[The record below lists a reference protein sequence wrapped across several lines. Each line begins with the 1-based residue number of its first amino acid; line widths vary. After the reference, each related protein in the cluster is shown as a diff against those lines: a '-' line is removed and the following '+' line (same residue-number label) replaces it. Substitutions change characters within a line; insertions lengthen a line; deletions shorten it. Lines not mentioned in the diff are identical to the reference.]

1 MPALLFS
8 TASLPIMDFFQ
19 AQDHARK
26 KSGRLVFLYLAAVLA
41 IILSIYAI
49 LILALTGTSA
59 NGNPL
64 STATDTATATATLAR
79 YWHPQLFLGTAG
91 VTAAV
96 IALGSLF
103 KIISL
108 RGGGGVVARSVGG
121 ILVAPNTTDPQKRR
135 LVNVV
140 EEMAI
145 AAGVRVPEIYILP
158 EKGLN
163 AFAAGYSPDD
173 AAVAVTQ
180 GALDTLT
187 RDELQ
192 GVVAHEFSHI
202 LNGDMRLNIRL
213 IGLLFGIFLLT
224 ILGRGLVRAAASSGS
239 RDKKGGGAAA
249 FLLLGLALVI
259 IGYLG
264 VFFGRLIQA
273 AVSRQREFLADASAV
288 QFTRNP
294 DGIAGALRKI
304 GALAAGSRI
313 ANAHATETS
322 HMFFANALR
331 GSFAG
336 LFATHPP
343 LAKRIKAIDPSFDGT
358 FSAKPKPRAASGEP
372 PARPPRRPS
381 PPPPLPIP
389 GTTLANATIPSA
401 TAPGTTIAGATTA
414 GIAAP
419 GTTISGAAAPGAAA
433 ITDAAITGVAIT
445 GDSGVTGATTPPPL
459 PTSEFLA
466 ALAIASAP
474 DPSHGAK
481 TLETIPPALR
491 EIAHD
496 PERVRALILAL
507 LHDTADTA
515 IAAKQQLIADRVLA
529 TTERQTYAATLPAAA
544 ALPAR
549 ARLPLLDLALPALRA
564 LPPAQT
570 DALLQAVDAFIA
582 ADGRT
587 SLAEFAL
594 RRVIQ
599 RNLRPPERN
608 PRLIAAAA
616 PLAAEISLLLGA
628 LARSDAAAPESAARA
643 FAAGAGKFDEA
654 ARAKLAFQPA
664 VNTDPD
670 ALARALDR
678 LDHAAPAV
686 KKTLLAALTAAACS
700 DASIAPAE
708 IEIIRATAA
717 ALNCPAP
724 LIQ

>member
-1 MPALLFS
+1 
-8 TASLPIMDFFQ
+8 MDFFQ
-19 AQDHARK
+19 AQDLARK
-26 KSGRLVFLYLAAVLA
+26 KSGRLVFFYLAAVVA
-41 IILSIYAI
+41 IILSIYAV
-49 LILALTGTSA
+49 LILATTEAASDAHPQPPGA
-59 NGNPL
+59 PF
-64 STATDTATATATLAR
+64 LAR
-79 YWHPQLFLGTAG
+79 YWNPQLFLGTA
-91 VTAAV
+91 VTTAAV
-96 IALGSLF
+96 IAFGSLF

-121 ILVAPNTTDPQKRR
+121 IPVTPNTTDPQKRR

-140 EEMAI
+140 EEMAV
-145 AAGVRVPEIYILP
+145 ASGVRVPEIYILP
-158 EKGLN
+158 EQGIN

-224 ILGRGLVRAAASSGS
+224 IIGRVVVRSIASSGS
-239 RDKKGGGAAA
+239 SRSGGKKGGGAAL
-249 FLLLGLALVI
+249 FLLLGLALII

-294 DGIAGALRKI
+294 DGLAGALRKI
-304 GALAAGSRI
+304 GARASGSRI
-313 ANAHATETS
+313 VNAHATETS
-322 HMFFANALR
+322 HLFFASALR
-331 GSFAG
+331 GSFGG

-343 LAKRIKAIDPSFDGT
+343 LAERIKAIDPAFDGN
-358 FSAKPKPRAASGEP
+358 FSAKPKPRPAVGAAPAAAGQ
-372 PARPPRRPS
+372 PARQPPYS
-381 PPPPLPIP
+381 PPPPTERLAFLHLLRARQPRCSSLSPIP
-389 GTTLANATIPSA
+389 VIGASIPATT
-401 TAPGTTIAGATTA
+401 ATTA
-414 GIAAP
+414 GV
-419 GTTISGAAAPGAAA
+419 TGAASPPIPAAGFLTA
-433 ITDAAITGVAIT
+433 LAVATGVA
-445 GDSGVTGATTPPPL
+445 PPSIP
-459 PTSEFLA
+459 SARFLA
-466 ALAIASAP
+466 ALAVASAP
-474 DPSHGAK
+474 DSSLGAE

-491 EIAHD
+491 ETAHD

-507 LHDTADTA
+507 LRDPADA
-515 IAAKQQLIADRVLA
+515 AVAAKQQTIADRVLA
-529 TTERQTYAATLPAAA
+529 TTEREAYAAALPPAA

-564 LPPAQT
+564 LPPAQIESF
-570 DALLQAVDAFIA
+570 LQAVDAFIA
-582 ADGRT
+582 ADGKT

-608 PRLIAAAA
+608 PRLVTAAA
-616 PLAAEISLLLGA
+616 PLAAEIGLLLSA
-628 LARSDAAAPESAARA
+628 LAHAGAAVPESAARA
-643 FAAGAGKFDEA
+643 FAAGAEKFDETV
-654 ARAKLAFQPA
+654 RPKLALQPVGNA
-664 VNTDPD
+664 DPD
-670 ALARALDR
+670 ALIRALDR
-678 LDHAAPAV
+678 LDHASPAI
-686 KKTLLAALTAAACS
+686 KKTLLSALIAAATA
-700 DASIAPAE
+700 DASIAPSE

-724 LIQ
+724 PAR

>member
-1 MPALLFS
+1 
-8 TASLPIMDFFQ
+8 MDFFQ
-19 AQDHARK
+19 AQDNARK
-26 KSGRLVFLYLAAVLA
+26 KSGRLVFLYLAAVVA
-41 IILSIYAI
+41 IILSIYAV
-49 LILALTGTSA
+49 LILSLTGASGGDHPCPPDA
-59 NGNPL
+59 PF
-64 STATDTATATATLAR
+64 LAR
-79 YWHPQLFLGTAG
+79 YWNPQLFLGTAG
-91 VTAAV
+91 ITAAV

-121 ILVAPNTTDPQKRR
+121 ILVTPNTTDPQKRR

-140 EEMAI
+140 EEMAV

-158 EKGLN
+158 EQGIN

-224 ILGRGLVRAAASSGS
+224 LIGRVVLRAVSSSGS
-239 RDKKGGGAAA
+239 RRSGGKKGGGIAI
-249 FLLLGLALVI
+249 FLILGLALILV
-259 IGYLG
+259 GYIG
-264 VFFGRLIQA
+264 VFFGRIIQA

-304 GALAAGSRI
+304 GARAAGSRI

-322 HMFFANALR
+322 HMFFASALR
-331 GSFAG
+331 SSFGG

-343 LAKRIKAIDPSFDGT
+343 LAERIKAIDPSFDGD
-358 FSAKPKPRAASGEP
+358 FSAKPKPPAGTGAGAGEP
-372 PARPPRRPS
+372 PVRNPVRFS
-381 PPPPLPIP
+381 PLPNP
-389 GTTLANATIPSA
+389 FGAAPPIPSSA
-401 TAPGTTIAGATTA
+401 
-414 GIAAP
+414 
-419 GTTISGAAAPGAAA
+419 
-433 ITDAAITGVAIT
+433 
-445 GDSGVTGATTPPPL
+445 
-459 PTSEFLA
+459 FLA
-466 ALAIASAP
+466 SLAVASAP
-474 DPSHGAK
+474 NPSLGAA
-481 TLETIPPALR
+481 TLEAIPPALR
-491 EIAHD
+491 ETARD
-496 PERVRALILAL
+496 PERVRALVLAL
-507 LHDTADTA
+507 LRDTADA
-515 IAAKQQLIADRVLA
+515 AVAAKQQTIADRVLA
-529 TTERQTYAATLPAAA
+529 TTERATYAAALPPAA

-564 LPPAQT
+564 LPPAQIESF
-570 DALLQAVDAFIA
+570 LQAVDAFIA

-608 PRLIAAAA
+608 PRLATAAA
-616 PLAAEISLLLGA
+616 PLAAEISLLLSAIAHAGA
-628 LARSDAAAPESAARA
+628 AVPESAVRA
-643 FAAGAGKFDEA
+643 FAAGAGKFDGTV
-654 ARAKLAFQPA
+654 RPKLALQPVGNA
-664 VNTDPD
+664 DPD
-670 ALARALDR
+670 ALIRALDR
-678 LDHAAPAV
+678 LDHTSPAV
-686 KKTLLAALTAAACS
+686 KKTLLSALAAAAAA
-700 DASIAPAE
+700 DASIAPSE
-708 IEIIRATAA
+708 IEILRATAA

-724 LIQ
+724 PVR

>member
-1 MPALLFS
+1 
-8 TASLPIMDFFQ
+8 MDFFQ

-26 KSGRLVFLYLAAVLA
+26 KSGRLVFFYLAAVVA
-41 IILSIYAI
+41 IILSIYAV
-49 LILALTGTSA
+49 LILALTETSA
-59 NGNPL
+59 DGYPYPPDAPFL
-64 STATDTATATATLAR
+64 VR
-79 YWHPQLFLGTAG
+79 YWDPQLFLGTAG
-91 VTAAV
+91 ITIAV

-121 ILVAPNTTDPQKRR
+121 ILVTPGTTDPQKRR

-145 AAGVRVPEIYILP
+145 ASGVRVPEIYILP
-158 EKGLN
+158 EEGIN

-213 IGLLFGIFLLT
+213 IGLLFGILLLT
-224 ILGRGLVRAAASSGS
+224 LIGRVVLRAAASSGS
-239 RDKKGGGAAA
+239 RRSGDKKGGGAAA
-249 FLLLGLALVI
+249 FLVLGLALII

-304 GALAAGSRI
+304 GARATGSRI

-322 HMFFANALR
+322 HMFFASALR
-331 GSFAG
+331 SSFGG

-343 LAKRIKAIDPSFDGT
+343 LAERIKAIDPSFDGN
-358 FSAKPKPRAASGEP
+358 FSAKLKPRADAGEP
-372 PARPPRRPS
+372 PARKPRPS
-381 PPPPLPIP
+381 PPPPLPVIGAAIP
-389 GTTLANATIPSA
+389 GVGGATGAATPPPIPSA
-401 TAPGTTIAGATTA
+401 
-414 GIAAP
+414 
-419 GTTISGAAAPGAAA
+419 
-433 ITDAAITGVAIT
+433 
-445 GDSGVTGATTPPPL
+445 
-459 PTSEFLA
+459 EFLA
-466 ALAIASAP
+466 ALAVASAP
-474 DPSHGAK
+474 DPSLGAE
-481 TLETIPPALR
+481 TLKTIPPALR
-491 EIAHD
+491 ETAHD

-507 LHDTADTA
+507 LRDPADA
-515 IAAKQQLIADRVLA
+515 AVAAKQQTVADGVLA
-529 TTERQTYAATLPAAA
+529 TTEREAYAAALPPAA

-549 ARLPLLDLALPALRA
+549 ARLPLLDLALPALRT
-564 LPPAQT
+564 LPPAQIESF
-570 DALLQAVDAFIA
+570 LQAVDAFIA
-582 ADGRT
+582 ADGKT

-608 PRLIAAAA
+608 PRLVTAAA
-616 PLAAEISLLLGA
+616 PLAAEIGLLLSA
-628 LARSDAAAPESAARA
+628 LAHAGAAVPESAVRA
-643 FAAGAGKFDEA
+643 FAAGAEKFDEVT
-654 ARAKLAFQPA
+654 RAKLALLPVGNA
-664 VNTDPD
+664 DPD
-670 ALARALDR
+670 ALIRALDH
-678 LDHAAPAV
+678 LDHASPAI
-686 KKTLLAALTAAACS
+686 KKTLLSALIAAASS

-724 LIQ
+724 PVQ